1 MYKTPVRSHLDYCDT
16 IYHMPQIVHQPP
28 LGVSLHELM
37 ESVEK
42 IQYQAGLAI
51 TGCWKGSSRDRL
63 YEELGWESLS
73 DRRNNSRI
81 FQIYK
86 IISKPTL
93 SYLKD
98 KLPPCRNHLL
108 IHVFR
113 DIMCRTSRYSYSFFP
128 DAISSWNRFI
138 SGLEFFPTYNYVKKY
153 MIGTYRPEGKPVYDI
168 HDPTGI
174 RYLFQLRLG
183 LSHLRSHKKRYGF
196 EDTPSDICLCK
207 FGIEDT
213 RHFLLSCPFYAS
225 KRVVMVSSI
234 SDILLKNNLNYPANL
249 PANELDMYLYGLT
262 GISPADNR
270 SILLATIKFIKDT
283 NRFAT

>member
-1 MYKTPVRSHLDYCDT
+1 
-16 IYHMPQIVHQPP
+16 
-28 LGVSLHELM
+28 
-37 ESVEK
+37 
-42 IQYQAGLAI
+42 
-51 TGCWKGSSRDRL
+51 
-63 YEELGWESLS
+63 
-73 DRRNNSRI
+73 
-81 FQIYK
+81 
-86 IISKPTL
+86 
-93 SYLKD
+93 
-98 KLPPCRNHLL
+98 
-108 IHVFR
+108 
-113 DIMCRTSRYSYSFFP
+113 
-128 DAISSWNRFI
+128 
-138 SGLEFFPTYNYVKKY
+138 

-249 PANELDMYLYGLT
+249 PANELSMYLYGLPE
-262 GISPADNR
+262 ISPAENR
-270 SILLATIKFIKDT
+270 LIVAATIKFVKDT
-283 NRFAT
+283 NRFTT